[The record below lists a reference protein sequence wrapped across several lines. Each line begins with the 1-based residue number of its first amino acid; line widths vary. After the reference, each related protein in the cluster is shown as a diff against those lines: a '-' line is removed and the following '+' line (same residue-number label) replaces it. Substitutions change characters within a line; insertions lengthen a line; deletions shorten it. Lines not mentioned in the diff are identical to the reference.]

1 MQVTASSKHKHGGCA
16 ACGDSPVVHSVAFA
30 TSTLEAYLIDRLNQF
45 RPHRKVRRS
54 LRALK
59 REELFESLLIRFA
72 RLLRIAKSS
81 HDPERAYTYRSQVI
95 WEEALRRGIPMEQQM
110 MFGAATELY
119 RAQMGGRWHYFVS
132 LPIPAEKQ
140 HHMFTGIDDKQ
151 RLKQFLQAHDIPV
164 SRAVCVTNL
173 AEAHTA
179 FEKLQKPLV
188 VKPRIGS
195 RARHTTTNIHELK
208 DLEAAYRLA
217 HQLCGYVLIE
227 EHLEGPV
234 SRATVVDG
242 QLRGFLQMFPAR
254 VTGDGVR
261 TIQELLREKNA
272 AKPAEVKSIELD
284 AEHLAYLK
292 RSSLN
297 QLSIL
302 EKGVT
307 IDLSRRTGRF
317 EGGATREIP
326 TSIHPKLKDMIE
338 NMAHALGAPVIG
350 FDLIIQDPE
359 SDPDAQRWGVLEA
372 NSLPYIDLHYLP
384 LEGNPSN
391 VASAVWDLWD
401 TRVS

>member
-151 RLKQFLQAHDIPV
+151 RLKQFLQAHDVPV
-164 SRAVCVTNL
+164 ARAICVTNL

-242 QLRGFLQMFPAR
+242 HLRGFLQMFPAR
-254 VTGDGVR
+254 VTGDGVH
-261 TIQELLREKNA
+261 TIQELLRENNA
-272 AKPAEVKSIELD
+272 TKPAEVKSIELD

-292 RSSLN
+292 RSGLN
-297 QLSIL
+297 QLTIL
-302 EKGVT
+302 EKGAI

-326 TSIHPKLKDMIE
+326 TVIHPKLKTLIE
-338 NMAHALGAPVIG
+338 KTARALGAPVIG